1 MAFFNN
7 NRSTLAAYAMLPL
20 AAMVSTA
27 SFAQTWKINLRDA
40 DLTAFINEVADIT
53 GKSFAVDPRV
63 RGNVTV
69 ISNKALNKTEVY
81 DLFLGVLNV
90 NGVVA
95 IPSGNT
101 IKLVPDSNVKSSGIP
116 YDARHRASGDQIVT
130 RVIWLDNT
138 NANDLI
144 PALRPLMPQFAHLSA
159 VAGTNALIVSDRAS
173 NIYQLETIIRNLD
186 GTGQNDIEAVTLQSS
201 QAEEMIGLLEAMSS
215 TGASKDPKGSRIRL
229 IADNRTNRIIIKG
242 DTATRKRI
250 RQMIETLDV
259 PAADRLGGLKV
270 FRLKYASAKNLSEI
284 LQGLVTGQAVSSN
297 NNSANSNNNSTS
309 NLLNGTS
316 DNQSLTANN
325 NTSSGINLNSNNNS
339 NNQNS
344 ISSFNANGVSII
356 ADATQNALV
365 VKADPQ
371 LMREIESAIQQLDI
385 RRQQVLIEAAI
396 IEVEGSDAD
405 QLGVQWALGD
415 ISSGIGL
422 INFDNFG
429 SSLKNIAAGYLTG
442 GAAGAGSAVGAGTS
456 LVLGDYRE
464 GSDGS
469 RKLYGAMI
477 QALKEKTKS
486 NLLSTP
492 SIVTMDNEEA
502 YIVVGENVPFV
513 TGSVSTGAAGVANP
527 YTTIERKDVGV
538 TLKVVPHI
546 GDGGSVRL
554 EVEQEVSDVKTNKG
568 EASDLVTSKRAIKTS
583 ILAEHGQTIV
593 LGGLISDNT
602 QHGRQSV
609 PGLGSIPVLGKLF
622 SSEGKSNVKRN
633 LLIFIHPTIVGNSAD
648 VKKMSQQRYN
658 QLYSLQL
665 ALDTD
670 GNFAKLPE
678 SVEDI
683 YQQRIPV
690 SKGVAPAPVQPAP
703 VAQPQVT
710 QPVVTTPVAIEPPVK
725 RQTIAVPNGSRQT
738 SSNYHVLP
746 TQPQSTKKV
755 TVAQSTHTMNVK
767 VNESVLVR
775 EIQQSVVQK
784 IDQPMV
790 VAGLS
795 RSFQLDEASAS
806 ANRMN
811 DHKDEYR
818 TIHLNPENLLAFQK
832 NQPFTQSTPSCQN
845 GNGYSL
851 CYD

>member
-1 MAFFNN
+1 MALFNN

-20 AAMVSTA
+20 VAMVSTA
-27 SFAQTWKINLRDA
+27 SYAQTWKINLRDA

-53 GKSFAVDPRV
+53 GKNFAVDPRV

-69 ISNKALNKTEVY
+69 ISNKPLNKSEVY

-101 IKLVPDSNVKSSGIP
+101 IRLVPDSNVKSSGIP
-116 YDARHRASGDQIVT
+116 YDGRHRATGDQIVT

-201 QAEEMIGLLEAMSS
+201 QAEEMIGLLESISS
-215 TGASKDPKGSRIRL
+215 TGASKDPKGSRIRI
-229 IADNRTNRIIIKG
+229 IADNRTNRILIKG

-270 FRLKYASAKNLSEI
+270 FRLKYASSKNLSEI
-284 LQGLVTGQAVSSN
+284 LQGLVTGQAVSSS
-297 NNSANSNNNSTS
+297 NSSSSGSNNNSMN
-309 NLLNGTS
+309 NLLDNNSSTS
-316 DNQSLTANN
+316 QSFSSQN
-325 NTSSGINLNSNNNS
+325 NTSSGINLNGTNS
-339 NNQNS
+339 TNNNQNS

-356 ADATQNALV
+356 ADTTQNALI

-385 RRQQVLIEAAI
+385 RREQVLIEAAI
-396 IEVEGSDAD
+396 IEVEGTDAD
-405 QLGVQWALGD
+405 QLGVQWAMGD

-442 GAAGAGSAVGAGTS
+442 GAAGAGGAIGAGTS

-513 TGSVSTGAAGVANP
+513 TGSVTTAGGAANP
-527 YTTIERKDVGV
+527 YTSIERKDVGV

-546 GDGGSVRL
+546 GDGGTVRL
-554 EVEQEVSDVKTNKG
+554 EVEQEVSGVKDNKG
-568 EASDLVTSKRAIKTS
+568 QASDLVTTKRAIKTS

-602 QHGRQSV
+602 LHGRQSV
-609 PGLGSIPVLGKLF
+609 PGLGAIPVLGKLF
-622 SSEGKSNVKRN
+622 SSEGKSNTKRN
-633 LLIFIHPTIVGNSAD
+633 LLIFIHPTIVGNSGD
-648 VKKMSQQRYN
+648 VRKMSQQRYS

-665 ALDTD
+665 ALDSD

-678 SVEDI
+678 SVDDV

-690 SKGVAPAPVQPAP
+690 SKNNAPAPVYQTVPTTPVDSQPA
-703 VAQPQVT
+703 A
-710 QPVVTTPVAIEPPVK
+710 VVTTPVAIEPPVK
-725 RQTIAVPNGSRQT
+725 RAVITVPNGNVQ
-738 SSNYHVLP
+738 SNP
-746 TQPQSTKKV
+746 
-755 TVAQSTHTMNVK
+755 
-767 VNESVLVR
+767 
-775 EIQQSVVQK
+775 
-784 IDQPMV
+784 
-790 VAGLS
+790 
-795 RSFQLDEASAS
+795 
-806 ANRMN
+806 
-811 DHKDEYR
+811 
-818 TIHLNPENLLAFQK
+818 
-832 NQPFTQSTPSCQN
+832 
-845 GNGYSL
+845 
-851 CYD
+851 